1 MLYWILIASAARAR
15 LFSMSAWTKPLKL
28 ERELDY
34 QPGRTRAQD
43 LLSDEPGR
51 YSKGGKR
58 GILSAMERRVT
69 PHQAEEH
76 KFAHQLAEIL
86 EAGAEHQ
93 QFNWL
98 AIFAPPQ
105 FLGILRETISEHVR
119 KSLIVSEPKDL
130 VDIDARDLPKHLTM
144 LYPLP
149 IADPVK

>member
-34 QPGRTRAQD
+34 QPGRAKPHE
-43 LLSDEPGR
+43 LLSDNAGR
-51 YSKGGKR
+51 FSKGGKG
-58 GILSAMERRVT
+58 GILSAMERRIT
-69 PHQAEEH
+69 PHRTEEQ
-76 KFAHQLAEIL
+76 KFAHQLAKIL
-86 EAGAEHQ
+86 QDGVEHQ

-105 FLGILRETISEHVR
+105 FLGILRETIGENVR
-119 KSLIVSEPKDL
+119 KALVASVPKDL
-130 VDIDARDLPKHLTM
+130 IEIAAHDLPKHLTM

-149 IADPVK
+149 IEDPAP